1 MSSSAEM
8 IECPVLSQAAPS
20 GLFASY
26 ELKAEKRNGALFIGY
41 GILVTLVILL
51 VVIPLLMP
59 TVAPKFLQSKA
70 SGVDLVAPP
79 LPEPVPERQPVAKV
93 APPPLPVAK
102 TSPALP
108 EVPSPMRIEA
118 PRSLPRVERAAVIP
132 APAAPKPA
140 FPDLAALP
148 TKPIARPVYTGSLGE
163 TNGVQPQP
171 NKVATRGPA
180 LGSFGSPA
188 GTTTQSTSHV
198 VATGAFGTP
207 TASGTG
213 QSGHAV
219 ATGAFGTPDGTAVGA
234 PAKAVK
240 SVGFNEATLAKA
252 QPAAALKVSPI
263 SPVAI
268 LSKPT
273 PVYTEEAR
281 RLRIEGSVTMQVVFA
296 ASGEVRIVGVIK
308 GLGHGLDEAAAV
320 AARQIR
326 FAPARRDGQS
336 VDYPAT
342 IHIVFALS

>member
-1 MSSSAEM
+1 
-8 IECPVLSQAAPS
+8 
-20 GLFASY
+20 
-26 ELKAEKRNGALFIGY
+26 
-41 GILVTLVILL
+41 
-51 VVIPLLMP
+51 
-59 TVAPKFLQSKA
+59 
-70 SGVDLVAPP
+70 
-79 LPEPVPERQPVAKV
+79 
-93 APPPLPVAK
+93 
-102 TSPALP
+102 
-108 EVPSPMRIEA
+108 
-118 PRSLPRVERAAVIP
+118 
-132 APAAPKPA
+132 
-140 FPDLAALP
+140 
-148 TKPIARPVYTGSLGE
+148 
-163 TNGVQPQP
+163 
-171 NKVATRGPA
+171 
-180 LGSFGSPA
+180 
-188 GTTTQSTSHV
+188 
-198 VATGAFGTP
+198 
-207 TASGTG
+207 
-213 QSGHAV
+213 
-219 ATGAFGTPDGTAVGA
+219 VGA